1 MNGAK
6 RRGRDI
12 FRAVTFALLLCLSA
26 GCGQMPGEAAAQI
39 PDAQAAAE
47 DADVSDLEVHFI
59 DVGQGDA
66 TLILSGGHAML
77 IDAGD
82 NDRGTAVQSYLR
94 SQGVENIDYVIGTHP
109 DADHI
114 GGLDVVLYKFDCET
128 VILPDIDSDTR
139 TYEDVL
145 AALDEKDYAVTYP
158 VVGQTY
164 PLGDAAFTIVA
175 PNRDYGSDKNDWSVG
190 ILLQNGENRF
200 LFTGDAGEDAE
211 EDMLANGIDLAADV
225 YKVAHH
231 GSDTGSSE
239 AFLAAVAPD
248 WAVISVGED
257 NTYGHPDAQVLND
270 LRGAGVSVFRTDE
283 QGTIVA
289 VSDGSEITWN
299 CSPSDSWKAGERG
312 PAKTPDEAAA
322 LQEEDDSA
330 PAQGAA
336 EDVVHITESG
346 SKYHMAGCR
355 YLEQSDYEVT
365 LAEAKERGLAPC
377 GACHPPQ

>member
-1 MNGAK
+1 MNGNNRQK
-6 RRGRDI
+6 RYI
-12 FRAVTFALLLCLSA
+12 AWAALALLLCLSA
-26 GCGQMPGEAAAQI
+26 GCKQAPGEALGTAEKAQEVRS
-39 PDAQAAAE
+39 AE
-47 DADVSDLEVHFI
+47 KKQDSSDLEVHFI

-66 TLILSGGHAML
+66 TLILCGGHAML

-82 NDRGTAVQSYLR
+82 NDKGTLVQSYLR
-94 SQGVENIDYVIGTHP
+94 SQAVENLDYVIGTHP

-128 VILPDIDSDTR
+128 VILPDIDSDTK

-145 AALDEKDYAVTYP
+145 AAMSEKDYAVTRP

-164 PLGDAAFTIVA
+164 ALGDAEFTIVA
-175 PNRDYGSDKNDWSVG
+175 PNRDYGNDKNDWSVG
-190 ILLQNGENRF
+190 VLVQNGENRF

-211 EDMLANGIDLAADV
+211 KDMLANGIDLSADV

-231 GSDTGSSE
+231 GSDTGTSE
-239 AFLAAVAPD
+239 AFLEAVAPD

-257 NTYGHPDAQVLND
+257 NSYGHPDAQVLNE
-270 LRGAGVSVFRTDE
+270 LRSAGVSVFRTDE

-289 VSDGSEITWN
+289 VSDGIEITWS

-312 PAKTPDEAAA
+312 GAAP
-322 LQEEDDSA
+322 QS
-330 PAQGAA
+330 AA
-336 EDVVHITESG
+336 EDVVHITDSG
-346 SKYHMAGCR
+346 SKYHAAGCR
-355 YLEQSDYEVT
+355 YLGQSDREVT
-365 LAEAKERGLAPC
+365 LAEAKERGLEPC